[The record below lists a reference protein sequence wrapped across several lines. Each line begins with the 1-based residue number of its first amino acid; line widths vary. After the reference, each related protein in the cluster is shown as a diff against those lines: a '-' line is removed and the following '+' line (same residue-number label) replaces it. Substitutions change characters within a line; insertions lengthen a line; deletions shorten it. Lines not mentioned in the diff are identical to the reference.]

1 MPPVRRCW
9 PARRLPVPRSTS
21 SGQRRTRPTI
31 RSDPR
36 KRPGIVTVE
45 GSRIAFTHPLLAL
58 AVYRGAPSG
67 QRRAAHRR
75 LAEVVPDVEERARHL
90 ALASSEPD
98 GQLAEVLDQA
108 ARRAHDRGAPG
119 AAAELAELAR
129 RSTPP
134 ADLES
139 RWRRG
144 MEEAGFRFEAG
155 DTGAARRLTQELRSA
170 ASPGSQRAEISHL
183 MANLLW
189 NDVNEIRG
197 LLESV
202 LAEASG
208 DAALAAAHA
217 DMGVVELLGG
227 HMRSGSQHG
236 RRAIVLA
243 ERGDAPD
250 ALSLALVGTA
260 YTEFLLGI
268 DTVALLSRAA
278 EVERRIAG
286 RRSVSYVMTNAENLF
301 GAEVL
306 GAQLMWSGD
315 IAGGRR
321 VLERNY
327 RDLVDRGQY
336 TILWDCLVFLSEL
349 ETRAG
354 AFVRALEYAEEI
366 LEILD
371 EAGYDK
377 AREVGL
383 WARSLA
389 EAHLGLVDPARRD
402 ATEGLA
408 LAEQHGDLFH
418 VITNCSV
425 LGFLEL
431 SLGDFEASSRHLERL
446 PELLASRG
454 IVEPGVYPFVPDYV
468 EALVGIGHLERA
480 EEVLEPFE
488 RWGIELDRPL
498 ALATAA
504 RCRGLLAAAEHQSAA
519 LEHLGSAVE
528 LHGRLEQPFELAR
541 TELVLG
547 TVQRRG
553 RLKRTARESLGSALA
568 IFDELGAPL
577 WADKARA
584 ELARIGGRAS
594 AGDELTPSERRIAEL
609 VAEGKD
615 EQGGRRGRVRR
626 LSRRSRPTS
635 TRIYAKLGVRS
646 RAGLAHLMADD
657 ERP

>member
-1 MPPVRRCW
+1 MPEDLEELLRDRI
-9 PARRLPVPRSTS
+9 RRLPDATRSALLACS
-21 SGQRRTRPTI
+21 AASRPTLDLI
-31 RSDPR
+31 RAAQDSSDDPLG
-36 KRPGIVTVE
+36 PAEEAGIVTVE

-98 GQLAEVLDQA
+98 GRLAEVLDQA

-119 AAAELAELAR
+119 AAAELAELAG

-236 RRAIVLA
+236 RRAIALA

-389 EAHLGLVDPARRD
+389 EAHLGLVDQARRD
-402 ATEGLA
+402 ATEGLDA
-408 LAEQHGDLFH
+408 CRAARGPVPRDHEL
-418 VITNCSV
+418 
-425 LGFLEL
+425 LGP
-431 SLGDFEASSRHLERL
+431 RL
-446 PELLASRG
+446 PRALPRRLRGLEPTAGTASRAPRL
-454 IVEPGVYPFVPDYV
+454 PGHRRARCVSVRTRLRRGARRHRTPRTGGGGVG
-468 EALVGIGHLERA
+468 ALRTMGDRA
-480 EEVLEPFE
+480 RSAARV
-488 RWGIELDRPL
+488 
-498 ALATAA
+498 ATAA
-504 RCRGLLAAAEHQSAA
+504 RCRGSLPPP
-519 LEHLGSAVE
+519 GT
-528 LHGRLEQPFELAR
+528 RAR
-541 TELVLG
+541 RSSTWDPPWNSTDG
-547 TVQRRG
+547 WSNRSSWRG
-553 RLKRTARESLGSALA
+553 RSSCSA
-568 IFDELGAPL
+568 PCS
-577 WADKARA
+577 
-584 ELARIGGRAS
+584 GG
-594 AGDELTPSERRIAEL
+594 
-609 VAEGKD
+609 EG
-615 EQGGRRGRVRR
+615 
-626 LSRRSRPTS
+626 
-635 TRIYAKLGVRS
+635 
-646 RAGLAHLMADD
+646 
-657 ERP
+657 